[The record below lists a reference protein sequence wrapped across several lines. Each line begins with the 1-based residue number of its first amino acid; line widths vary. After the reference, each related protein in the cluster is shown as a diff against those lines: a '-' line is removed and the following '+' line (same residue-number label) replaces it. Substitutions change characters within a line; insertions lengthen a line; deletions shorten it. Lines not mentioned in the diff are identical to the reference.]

1 MNNNVIRTWY
11 TTFFLAIVACVVVA
25 ATRPA
30 PTEAFD
36 IPVKVA
42 PDLGKRIPLTY
53 WATPSELAAYQFICD
68 GKRHYEKLA
77 ITDDTTP
84 YSPSNGLQ
92 VLVGPV
98 FAGWIDIQA
107 QAKRNEVIN
116 ELTLK
121 LQNVSDADLR
131 LIKNMVNSVSPTNP
145 PSLPP

>member
-25 ATRPA
+25 ATRPRA
-30 PTEAFD
+30 E
-36 IPVKVA
+36 VA
-42 PDLGKRIPLTY
+42 SAADFENPKRIPLTY